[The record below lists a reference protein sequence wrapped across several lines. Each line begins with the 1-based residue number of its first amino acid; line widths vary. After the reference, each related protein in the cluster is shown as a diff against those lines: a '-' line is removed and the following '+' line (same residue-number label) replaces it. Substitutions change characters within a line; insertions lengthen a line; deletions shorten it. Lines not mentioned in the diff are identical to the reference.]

1 MMRFAKLG
9 NEATHHSK
17 IGTAMT
23 ESTEKTKPE
32 RLAADFPLR
41 TLGKTDIR
49 IASVGLG
56 CWPIAGMT
64 SLNVNDQDSIRT
76 VQMALDNGINMLDTA
91 YGYGADGQS
100 DRLIRKSI
108 VGRREQVVIASKA
121 GMHWKPDGNRC
132 FDASPQRI
140 IQECEESLLRLGVE
154 TIDLFYLHAVD
165 PDVPIQDSA
174 EAFASLLSQGKI
186 RSVGASNVTV
196 EQLTLFKDVCEVAA
210 VQPPY
215 NMLQRQIE
223 TDMIPFCLEQNISV
237 INYWPLMK
245 GLLAGKIRRGH
256 NFDPADKRLT
266 YEVFRGEQ
274 FEQAQ
279 TLLDGVDEIA
289 KEVGKTV
296 AQVVVNWTMHRPGIT
311 ATLCGA
317 KRDWQILETAGAMG
331 WRLEDSQI
339 ERIERLLA

>member
-1 MMRFAKLG
+1 MIRFAKLR
-9 NEATHHSK
+9 NKASYHSNIK
-17 IGTAMT
+17 TAMT
-23 ESTEKTKPE
+23 ESTEKTEPE
-32 RLAADFPLR
+32 GLTSATPMRV
-41 TLGKTDIR
+41 LGKTGIR
-49 IASVGLG
+49 IAPVGLG

-76 VQMALDNGINMLDTA
+76 IQIALDNGINMLDTA
-91 YGYGADGQS
+91 YGYGADGES

-108 VGRREQVVIASKA
+108 AGRREQVVIASKA
-121 GMHWKPDGNRC
+121 GMHWKPNGDRC
-132 FDASPQRI
+132 FDASPGRI

-174 EAFASLLSQGKI
+174 EAFATLLLQGKV
-186 RSVGASNVTV
+186 RSVGVSNVTA
-196 EQLTLFKDVCEVAA
+196 EQLILFDGVCEVAA

-215 NMLQRQIE
+215 NLLQRQIE
-223 TDMIPFCLEQNISV
+223 DELIPLCFERSISV

-256 NFDPADKRLT
+256 EFAPADKRLT
-266 YEVFRGEQ
+266 YDVFQGQQ

-279 TLLDGVDEIA
+279 LLLDGIDEIA
-289 KEVGKTV
+289 KEVDKTV
-296 AQVVVNWTMHRPGIT
+296 AQVVVNWTIHQPGIT

-317 KRDWQILETAGAMG
+317 KRDWQIIETAGAMG
-331 WRLEDSQI
+331 WRLDDCQI
-339 ERIERLLA
+339 EKIEQLLA

>member
-1 MMRFAKLG
+1 
-9 NEATHHSK
+9 
-17 IGTAMT
+17 MT
-23 ESTEKTKPE
+23 ESTEKTKSQGSASDTPM
-32 RLAADFPLR
+32 RMLGR
-41 TLGKTDIR
+41 TNIR
-49 IASVGLG
+49 IAPVGLG

-91 YGYGADGQS
+91 YGYGADGES

-121 GMHWKPDGNRC
+121 GMHWKPNGDRR
-132 FDASPQRI
+132 FDASPERI
-140 IQECEESLLRLGVE
+140 IQECEESLLRLEVE
-154 TIDLFYLHAVD
+154 TIDLFYLHTVD
-165 PDVPIQDSA
+165 PNVPIQESA
-174 EAFASLLSQGKI
+174 EAFATLLSQGKI
-186 RSVGASNVTV
+186 RSVGVSNVTA
-196 EQLTLFKDVCEVAA
+196 EQLILFESVCEVAA

-223 TDMIPFCLEQNISV
+223 ADLIPLCVERNISV

-256 NFDPADKRLT
+256 QFDPADKRLT
-266 YEVFRGEQ
+266 YDIFHGQQ
-274 FEQAQ
+274 FEKAQ

-289 KEVGKTV
+289 KEVEKTV
-296 AQVVVNWTMHRPGIT
+296 AQVVVNWTIQQPGIT

-331 WRLEDSQI
+331 WRLDDSQI
-339 ERIERLLA
+339 KKIERLLA

>member
-1 MMRFAKLG
+1 
-9 NEATHHSK
+9 
-17 IGTAMT
+17 MT
-23 ESTEKTKPE
+23 ESSEKTK
-32 RLAADFPLR
+32 AAESDCETSKR
-41 TLGKTDIR
+41 MLGKTDIR
-49 IASVGLG
+49 LAPVGLG

-108 VGRREQVVIASKA
+108 AGRREQVVIASKA

-132 FDASPQRI
+132 FDASPGRI

-154 TIDLFYLHAVD
+154 AIDLFYLHAVD
-165 PDVPIQDSA
+165 PNIPIQESA
-174 EAFASLLSQGKI
+174 KAFASLLSQGKI
-186 RSVGASNVTV
+186 RSVGVSNVTA
-196 EQLTLFKDVCEVAA
+196 EQLILFDAVCEVAA
-210 VQPPY
+210 VQPPF

-223 TDMIPFCLEQNISV
+223 TDLIPLCLERSISV

-256 NFDPADKRLT
+256 EFDPADKRLT
-266 YEVFRGEQ
+266 YDVFQGEQ

-279 TLLDGVDEIA
+279 TLLDGVEKIANEID
-289 KEVGKTV
+289 KTV
-296 AQVVVNWTMHRPGIT
+296 AQVVVNWTIHRPGIT

-331 WRLEDSQI
+331 WRLDDSQI
-339 ERIERLLA
+339 EKIDRLLA